1 MARFKRIF
9 VQASVKNFQLCH
21 HSSPDLVL
29 MQLGRIDTNIFNMDF
44 RLIVVITMMIMI
56 MVVIMMIMIMVMVIM
71 VVDTPLIFFFRA
83 PLSALQA
90 FAIALSSFDSKIAC
104 EWCTLEKSFYIS
116 AINLTSSLDRDQLG
130 SFLALYILMHPDR
143 SYWSYYVQEQV
154 YTQVLETFFLSLEK
168 SKATKHNMHCVS
180 HIISDTNMSTGHCPG
195 WIEWLKKYFLK
206 QQKRKEVESV
216 KSVNGQS

>member
-1 MARFKRIF
+1 M
-9 VQASVKNFQLCH
+9 KNFQLCH

-56 MVVIMMIMIMVMVIM
+56 MVVIMMIMIMVMVFMMMM

-104 EWCTLEKSFYIS
+104 E
-116 AINLTSSLDRDQLG
+116 
-130 SFLALYILMHPDR
+130 
-143 SYWSYYVQEQV
+143 
-154 YTQVLETFFLSLEK
+154 
-168 SKATKHNMHCVS
+168 
-180 HIISDTNMSTGHCPG
+180 
-195 WIEWLKKYFLK
+195 
-206 QQKRKEVESV
+206 
-216 KSVNGQS
+216 

>member
-1 MARFKRIF
+1 M
-9 VQASVKNFQLCH
+9 KNFQLCH

-56 MVVIMMIMIMVMVIM
+56 MVMMLMVLMMVV

-104 EWCTLEKSFYIS
+104 E
-116 AINLTSSLDRDQLG
+116 
-130 SFLALYILMHPDR
+130 
-143 SYWSYYVQEQV
+143 
-154 YTQVLETFFLSLEK
+154 
-168 SKATKHNMHCVS
+168 
-180 HIISDTNMSTGHCPG
+180 
-195 WIEWLKKYFLK
+195 
-206 QQKRKEVESV
+206 
-216 KSVNGQS
+216 